1 VGRED
6 FPVGGCQ
13 AQVRTR
19 DIETIDSELRQVA
32 ALRRAAR
39 ERGGPLPS
47 MHVAD
52 ALLDERREL
61 TRQRCGDRQCRSS
74 WAAMIGVQ
82 MADALNAG
90 FDEVGVASET
100 RVGAFR
106 FYFDDQRWEWSDQ
119 VQRMHGYRPGAVTP
133 TTELMLSHKHPEDR
147 AQIAQTLDSI
157 RRTGQPL
164 SSRHRIIDT
173 SGKVRS
179 VIVVGDQLHDERG
192 RVVGTQGFYIDTT
205 PDERE
210 QHDQLTAQLAIIAE
224 NRAGI
229 EQAKGVLMAAYGIE
243 ANRAF
248 EILKWRSQQTNIK
261 MRELASR
268 FMAAVGAS
276 HLSPESRRQI
286 DHALLTLG

>member
-1 VGRED
+1 
-6 FPVGGCQ
+6 
-13 AQVRTR
+13 
-19 DIETIDSELRQVA
+19 
-32 ALRRAAR
+32 
-39 ERGGPLPS
+39 
-47 MHVAD
+47 MD
-52 ALLDERREL
+52 A
-61 TRQRCGDRQCRSS
+61 
-74 WAAMIGVQ
+74 V
-82 MADALNAG
+82 

-106 FYFDDQRWEWSDQ
+106 FYFDDQRWEWSEQ
-119 VQRMHGYRPGAVTP
+119 VQRMHGYQPGTVTP

-147 AQIAQTLDSI
+147 AQIAHTLDTI

-179 VIVVGDQLHDERG
+179 VIVVGGQLYDERG
-192 RVVGTQGFYIDTT
+192 RIVGTQGFYIDTT

-210 QHDQLTAQLAIIAE
+210 QQDQLTAQLAIIAE

-229 EQAKGVLMAAYGIE
+229 EQAKGVLMATYGIE

-248 EILKWRSQQTNIK
+248 EILKWRSQETNTK

-268 FMAAVGAS
+268 FMAAVSAS
-276 HLSPESRRQI
+276 HLSTESRRQI
-286 DHALLTLG
+286 DHALLTLS

>member
-1 VGRED
+1 MVPPFSASPPCTSARITSE
-6 FPVGGCQ
+6 PQ
-13 AQVRTR
+13 RA
-19 DIETIDSELRQVA
+19 DSLTA
-32 ALRRAAR
+32 A
-39 ERGGPLPS
+39 
-47 MHVAD
+47 
-52 ALLDERREL
+52 
-61 TRQRCGDRQCRSS
+61 
-74 WAAMIGVQ
+74 
-82 MADALNAG
+82 

-106 FYFDDQRWEWSDQ
+106 FYFDDQRWEWSEQ
-119 VQRMHGYRPGAVTP
+119 VQRMHGYQPGTVTP

-147 AQIAQTLDSI
+147 GQIAHTLDTI

-179 VIVVGDQLHDERG
+179 VIVVGEGLHDEHG

-210 QHDQLTAQLAIIAE
+210 QQDQMTAQLAVIAE
-224 NRAGI
+224 NRAVI

-243 ANRAF
+243 PNRAF
-248 EILKWRSQQTNIK
+248 EILVWRSQETNVRL
-261 MRELASR
+261 RELAAR
-268 FMAAVGAS
+268 FIAAISAS
-276 HLSPESRRQI
+276 HLSPKSRSQI

>member
-1 VGRED
+1 
-6 FPVGGCQ
+6 
-13 AQVRTR
+13 
-19 DIETIDSELRQVA
+19 
-32 ALRRAAR
+32 
-39 ERGGPLPS
+39 
-47 MHVAD
+47 MND
-52 ALLDERREL
+52 A
-61 TRQRCGDRQCRSS
+61 
-74 WAAMIGVQ
+74 
-82 MADALNAG
+82 
-90 FDEVGVASET
+90 FDEVGVASKT

-106 FYFDDQRWEWSDQ
+106 FYFDDQRWEWSEQ
-119 VQRMHGYRPGAVTP
+119 VQRIHGYQPGAVTP
-133 TTELMLSHKHPEDR
+133 TTELMLSHKHPEDHD
-147 AQIAQTLDSI
+147 QIAHTLDTI

-179 VIVVGDQLHDERG
+179 VIVVGEQLHDEHG

-210 QHDQLTAQLAIIAE
+210 QQDQLTAQLAIIAE

-268 FMAAVGAS
+268 FMAAISTS
-276 HLSPESRRQI
+276 HLSPESRSQI
-286 DHALLTLG
+286 DHALLTLS